1 MRVVVDLARCESY
14 GQCVFAAPEIFELT
28 GPEVLEYDS
37 APGDHL
43 REQAERARVACPVQ
57 AITIGPAAGPA
68 KGAAAVPAQ
77 TAAIEVDRGQ
87 K

>member
-1 MRVVVDLARCESY
+1 MRVLVDLARCQSY

-37 APGDHL
+37 APADLL
-43 REQAERARVACPVQ
+43 REQAERARAACPVQ

-68 KGAAAVPAQ
+68 READALPPRTAAADA
-77 TAAIEVDRGQ
+77 DRGRR
-87 K
+87 